1 MPKIRVQT
9 AEEVERFF
17 APPGRRAV
25 REEERRPY
33 REAVSQLGKGKTG
46 GIIELEEGENP
57 RLVMLRMHRA
67 APDKGVYLHFQHR
80 GVDQRELRFRLPTP
94 AEAPRLK
101 ERGALLARARRGKAQ
116 PEPPKR
122 TRRRRAS

>member
-17 APPGRRAV
+17 ALPRRRAV

-33 REAVSQLGKGKTG
+33 REAVSQLGTGKTG

-67 APDKGVYLHFQHR
+67 AHDAGLY
-80 GVDQRELRFRLPTP
+80 LRFQLSPSH
-94 AEAPRLK
+94 
-101 ERGALLARARRGKAQ
+101 RRGPAADEQ
-116 PEPPKR
+116 AREFWGSPDL
-122 TRRRRAS
+122 RRACADQ

>member
-1 MPKIRVQT
+1 MRM
-9 AEEVERFF
+9 
-17 APPGRRAV
+17 

-67 APDKGVYLHFQHR
+67 PPDKGVYPHFQHR

-94 AEAPRLK
+94 AERRL
-101 ERGALLARARRGKAQ
+101 G
-116 PEPPKR
+116 
-122 TRRRRAS
+122 